1 MVGEQQYVI
10 ADELDD
16 PHQQEVFAEGGVTSD
31 KGMEWVNRLVN
42 EISA

>member
-1 MVGEQQYVI
+1 MVGEQQFVI
-10 ADELDD
+10 AEELDD
-16 PHQQEVFAEGGVTSD
+16 PHQQEVFAEGGVTDD